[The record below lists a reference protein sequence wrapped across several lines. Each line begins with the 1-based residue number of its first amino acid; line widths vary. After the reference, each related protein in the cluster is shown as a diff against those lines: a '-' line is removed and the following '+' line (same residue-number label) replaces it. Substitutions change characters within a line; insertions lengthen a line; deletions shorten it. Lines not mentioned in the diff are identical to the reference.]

1 MEHMTELGVGGIF
14 ALMLLQILMPH
25 IVKLAK
31 SGRDTASTPPADAMK
46 TEACGSAEQRLEQIE
61 VQMGTLASS
70 TKQMAVI
77 LTQTDPDGAPL
88 VYGSPARLT
97 AAITALG
104 NTIDRLSIKV
114 DHLQR

>member
-1 MEHMTELGVGGIF
+1 MEHLTELGVGGIF

-31 SGRDTASTPPADAMK
+31 VGREPVSTPPADAMK

-61 VQMGTLASS
+61 GQMGTLAAS

-104 NTIDRLSIKV
+104 NTIDRLAIKV
-114 DHLQR
+114 DHQQR

>member
-31 SGRDTASTPPADAMK
+31 SDRENVGTPPADAMK
-46 TEACGSAEQRLEQIE
+46 TEVCVGAEQRLEQIE
-61 VQMGTLASS
+61 VQMATLTAS
-70 TKQMAVI
+70 TKQMASI
-77 LTQTDPDGAPL
+77 LSQTDPDGAPL

-104 NTIDRLSIKV
+104 NTIDHLAIKV

>member
-14 ALMLLQILMPH
+14 ALLLLQVLMPH
-25 IVKLAK
+25 IVKIVK
-31 SGRDTASTPPADAMK
+31 NGRDQTEPGK
-46 TEACGSAEQRLEQIE
+46 TEACDSAEQRLEQLS
-61 VQMGTLASS
+61 VQMSNLATS
-70 TKQMAVI
+70 TQQMAVI
-77 LTQTDPDGAPL
+77 LTQTDQDGAPL

-97 AAITALG
+97 AAITDLG